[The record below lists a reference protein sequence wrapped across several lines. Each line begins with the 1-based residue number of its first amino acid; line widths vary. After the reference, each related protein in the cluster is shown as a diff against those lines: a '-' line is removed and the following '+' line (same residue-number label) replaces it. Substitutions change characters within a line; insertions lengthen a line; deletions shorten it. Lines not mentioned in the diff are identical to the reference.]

1 MRLLLLE
8 LRATARFYPYF
19 WKVTA
24 ATTLFWNFNVFTKYD
39 FIQQTLN
46 NIMYNVNVL
55 VNYKFTGAYALQTK
69 HEVKMTGYWPSSQ

>member
-1 MRLLLLE
+1 M
-8 LRATARFYPYF
+8 
-19 WKVTA
+19 
-24 ATTLFWNFNVFTKYD
+24 YD

-69 HEVKMTGYWPSSQ
+69 HEVKMTGYWPSSQWFCYLYMYMYVLHPWHIEIPKDAK